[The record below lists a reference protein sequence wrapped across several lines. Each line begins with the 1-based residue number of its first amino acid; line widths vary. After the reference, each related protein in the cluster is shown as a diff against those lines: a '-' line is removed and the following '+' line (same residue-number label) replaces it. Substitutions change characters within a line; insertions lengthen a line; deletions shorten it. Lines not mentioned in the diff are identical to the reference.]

1 VDGNRAEPHVRPA
14 DVAGLF
20 IEGARVVAAAIGDP
34 LVAQAWD
41 QPSVLED
48 QRVSSLAGHLARGGV
63 WVVGD
68 YLDAG
73 RPAGPVDL
81 HSAGQYFA
89 AFVSTASPSG
99 HQAIRDRGAAVA
111 SAGRDELLRGLGE
124 RLAALE
130 PRIRTADRQQLIA
143 VAGGKVMRLE
153 DYLATRI
160 VEQTVHLDDLARSV
174 GREAWQLPA
183 GAEDLVVPVEHQHG
197 SDGRAKRKRG
207 EVPISVAHLLSFA
220 HRLGRYLLHTVTY
233 RRASS

>member
-1 VDGNRAEPHVRPA
+1 MDGNRAEPHVRPA

-174 GREAWQLPA
+174 GRQAWQLPG
-183 GAEDLVVPVEHQHG
+183 GAEDLTIAVGVETGRRISGSAAMIRAIFRNWPETSALPV
-197 SDGRAKRKRG
+197 
-207 EVPISVAHLLSFA
+207 L
-220 HRLGRYLLHTVTY
+220 
-233 RRASS
+233 